1 MKLSGSQGSMAQ
13 AQADWAG
20 AISTW
25 EPDVFNDTAR
35 NGAGSSSSYRVLQDN
50 LLKSLS
56 YQTMEGRQ
64 SSIADASQET
74 FMWIFEQTTASTTP
88 DNVGAPK
95 FIDWLKGTPQT
106 EKDLIYWI
114 TGKPGSGKST
124 LMKFICGHQLLNQNL
139 QVWSGEQPLITA
151 HFYFWNAGTND
162 QKSQDGLMR
171 SLLFQCLSQMP
182 SLVPLVC
189 PKRWALLKLF
199 GTTAEFPDWTRKEID
214 DAMSRVAAQHAK
226 PANIA
231 LFIDGLDEFDGDHEA
246 LVPQLQGLVTTY
258 NLKLCVSSRPW
269 NVFRDAFGAHPSL
282 TMGALTKRDI
292 STFVS
297 SSFDQ
302 SPAFQEM
309 KEVYPNETQAM
320 KDQIL
325 EKTQG
330 VFLWVSLVLRSLL
343 RGLREGDQL
352 LTLQT
357 KIDELPDDLE
367 KLFQRSGTRSSPNTS
382 LTPRSS
388 SSSLGVRGLLYAL
401 RPKFSG

>member
-25 EPDVFNDTAR
+25 EPDVFDDTAR
-35 NGAGSSSSYRVLQDN
+35 NSAGSSSSYRVLQDN

-56 YQTMEGRQ
+56 YQTMEDRQ

-124 LMKFICGHQLLNQNL
+124 LMKFIRGHRLLNQNL

-171 SLLFQCLSQMP
+171 SLLFQCLS
-182 SLVPLVC
+182 
-189 PKRWALLKLF
+189 
-199 GTTAEFPDWTRKEID
+199 
-214 DAMSRVAAQHAK
+214 
-226 PANIA
+226 
-231 LFIDGLDEFDGDHEA
+231 
-246 LVPQLQGLVTTY
+246 
-258 NLKLCVSSRPW
+258 
-269 NVFRDAFGAHPSL
+269 
-282 TMGALTKRDI
+282 
-292 STFVS
+292 
-297 SSFDQ
+297 
-302 SPAFQEM
+302 
-309 KEVYPNETQAM
+309 
-320 KDQIL
+320 
-325 EKTQG
+325 
-330 VFLWVSLVLRSLL
+330 
-343 RGLREGDQL
+343 
-352 LTLQT
+352 
-357 KIDELPDDLE
+357 
-367 KLFQRSGTRSSPNTS
+367 
-382 LTPRSS
+382 
-388 SSSLGVRGLLYAL
+388 
-401 RPKFSG
+401 